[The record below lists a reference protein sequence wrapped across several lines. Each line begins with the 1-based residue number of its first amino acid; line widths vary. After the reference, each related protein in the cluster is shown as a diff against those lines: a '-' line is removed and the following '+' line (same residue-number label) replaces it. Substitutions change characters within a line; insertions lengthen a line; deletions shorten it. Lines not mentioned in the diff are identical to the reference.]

1 MNLMFFSDHNYNANF
16 ITNFESFKYKRT
28 ITGKTSNG
36 NKENGENT
44 EQGNT
49 KTWNC
54 CYIKTFK
61 QLIVGE
67 L

>member
-1 MNLMFFSDHNYNANF
+1 MNLMFFSDYNYNADL
-16 ITNFESFKYKRT
+16 ITNFESFKYKRI

-49 KTWNC
+49 KTK
-54 CYIKTFK
+54 KT
-61 QLIVGE
+61 
-67 L
+67 

>member
-1 MNLMFFSDHNYNANF
+1 MNLMFFSDYNYNADL

-44 EQGNT
+44 QQGNT
-49 KTWNC
+49 KTK
-54 CYIKTFK
+54 KT
-61 QLIVGE
+61 
-67 L
+67 